1 MSNAADREMNYRIRR
16 AEEGDVEAISL
27 VEKACFVSPWSK
39 EALYRDIVRN
49 ERAHYYV
56 AEVDGVVVAYAGIW
70 YIIDEGHITNV
81 AVSPGFRLMG
91 LASGMLDF
99 MLEEAKLSGIRSFT
113 LEVRAGNAEAI
124 RLYTKFG
131 FEGVGIRPGYYIE
144 ENEDALVMWL
154 NTGSSSVICGGN

>member
-1 MSNAADREMNYRIRR
+1 MNRIETGELLIRA

-27 VEKACFVSPWSK
+27 VERACFVSPWSRDS
-39 EALYRDIVRN
+39 LYKDVVEN
-49 ERAHYYV
+49 ESAHYYV
-56 AEVDGVVVAYAGIW
+56 AELGGEIIAYAGMW

-81 AVSPGFRLMG
+81 AVSPAHREKG
-91 LASGMLDF
+91 LASKI
-99 MLEEAKLSGIRSFT
+99 LEYMIGEARLSGIRAFT
-113 LEVRAGNAEAI
+113 LEVRASNAPAI

-154 NTGSSSVICGGN
+154 NLGSNSTICGGE